1 MKICN
6 IFGKDAHIVEVAD
19 IMKRKGGIVNERITQ
34 LRVGDPV
41 DHFLL
46 IKQSTKGV
54 TTSR

>member
-1 MKICN
+1 MT
-6 IFGKDAHIVEVAD
+6 
-19 IMKRKGGIVNERITQ
+19 RITQ

-54 TTSR
+54 TTVGKPFMSLSLTR